1 MPTVTR
7 LVMPSAPL
15 ALLVLMVRAVLSAAV
30 PLHSVKG
37 GNGQLNPPLLDP
49 PITEDPA
56 PEVAPP
62 ELELVTPP
70 LPLAAAELAPPVEL
84 PALEPPPPVEDDAPE
99 EELEDVLSVPVLVL
113 HPPPSKPPT
122 ANKPPTAAVQ
132 EKMRMAATFR

>member
-7 LVMPSAPL
+7 LVTPSAPL

-49 PITEDPA
+49 PMVEDPVRD
-56 PEVAPP
+56 VAPP

-70 LPLAAAELAPPVEL
+70 LPLPLPAAELPPPVEL
-84 PALEPPPPVEDDAPE
+84 PALEPPPVEEDE
-99 EELEDVLSVPVLVL
+99 EELDDVLSVPVLVL

-132 EKMRMAATFR
+132 EKMRMALTFR